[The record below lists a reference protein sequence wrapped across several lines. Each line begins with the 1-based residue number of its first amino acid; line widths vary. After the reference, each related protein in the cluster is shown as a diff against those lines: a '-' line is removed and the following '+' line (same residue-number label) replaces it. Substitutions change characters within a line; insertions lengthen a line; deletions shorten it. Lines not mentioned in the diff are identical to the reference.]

1 MDIHEAGYDPE
12 AHREPDPATYKRQK
26 ENPSLIQLGESCSA
40 VVQEGS
46 CHGTV
51 DDCSYYLSLH
61 QAVTNV

>member
-26 ENPSLIQLGESCSA
+26 ENPSLIQLGESCSGSSA

-46 CHGTV
+46 CHGSVNKT
-51 DDCSYYLSLH
+51 
-61 QAVTNV
+61 